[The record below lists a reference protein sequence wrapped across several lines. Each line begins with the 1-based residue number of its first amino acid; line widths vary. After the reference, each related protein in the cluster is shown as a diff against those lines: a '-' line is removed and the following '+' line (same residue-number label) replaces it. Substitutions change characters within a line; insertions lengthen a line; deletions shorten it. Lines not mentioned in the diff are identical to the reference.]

1 MDGRIYKGE
10 RGKMIKIETKDGVYN
25 GEIDGKLSTLVA
37 DTYAIVSCVYCQ
49 IKEDSPVAAEVFKR
63 AIKDIIANED
73 FENEV
78 GASVKVEVE

>member
-10 RGKMIKIETKDGVYN
+10 RGKMIKIETKDGVSN
-25 GEIDGKLSTLVA
+25 GEIDGKLSTLVT
-37 DTYAIVSCVYCQ
+37 DTYCIVSCVYRQ

>member
-10 RGKMIKIETKDGVYN
+10 RGKMIKIETKDGVSN
-25 GEIDGKLSTLVA
+25 GEIDGKLSTLVT
-37 DTYAIVSCVYCQ
+37 DTYCIVSCVYRQ
-49 IKEDSPVAAEVFKR
+49 IKEDSPVAAEVFRR

-78 GASVKVEVE
+78 DASVKVEVE